1 VREMKLKEGV
11 NELLDLVE
19 RLSETSEEWKEEG
32 DLEFSYKAYSDA
44 ELYEVRIRIK
54 RKKEVDQSESL
65 TTTTVTIPYYTSSD
79 RQEWKPL
86 LLKQEEE
93 LRSGG

>member
-1 VREMKLKEGV
+1 MKLKEGV

-54 RKKEVDQSESL
+54 RKKKPEDDDEEEEEA
-65 TTTTVTIPYYTSSD
+65 YTSD
-79 RQEWKPL
+79 TTMTLPWL
-86 LLKQEEE
+86 
-93 LRSGG
+93 